1 MRLTLLLAALCGL
14 LLSAC
19 DREEQPPPP
28 KLFESQRN
36 AMDKAKGVEDTLQR
50 QADQQLQD
58 IDRQTQDSSK
68 QSEWVYPLLPSIV
81 TVPARCWR
89 KYAAACS
96 SKSSPCPKHW
106 NGTVWMKMPCMY

>member
-19 DREEQPPPP
+19 GRDEQPPPP

-58 IDRQTQDSSK
+58 IDRQTQGSGK
-68 QSEWVYPLLPSIV
+68 QDE
-81 TVPARCWR
+81 
-89 KYAAACS
+89 
-96 SKSSPCPKHW
+96 
-106 NGTVWMKMPCMY
+106 

>member
-19 DREEQPPPP
+19 NREEQPPPP

-36 AMDKAKGVEDTLQR
+36 AMDKAKGVEGTLQQ

-58 IDRQTQDSSK
+58 IDRQTQDSGK
-68 QSEWVYPLLPSIV
+68 QGE
-81 TVPARCWR
+81 
-89 KYAAACS
+89 
-96 SKSSPCPKHW
+96 
-106 NGTVWMKMPCMY
+106 